1 MSELLNERI
10 ATRNLFVYS
19 LIHSFN
25 NSLIKSMSLS
35 PRIIALLLASLISA
49 LTLAFLGFV
58 EGVTSAMLFVV
69 GLSSF
74 IISFFLVYYAI
85 ELLVFREVNK
95 MYKTIH
101 QLKIRDFSIS
111 RKSIIQNV
119 NPFKKLNDEIFVYVA
134 KKQKEIDELKRLEL
148 FRREFLA
155 DVSHELKTPIFAA
168 QGFIHTLIDGAVDD
182 ERVRDKFLSKA
193 AKSLD
198 GLDAL
203 VKDLVTLSQLETGE
217 VKMSFER
224 VDLVQ
229 ITQEVFEQLEKITQ
243 TKNASLTLN
252 TPRSGAIW
260 VKADPQRITQV
271 MTNLVENAIKYGN
284 ENGRVVVNLED
295 DKKHILV
302 SVRDNGPGIPP
313 EHLSR
318 IFERFYRV
326 EKSRSKERGGTG
338 LGLAIVKHILNAH
351 KTKITVMSKV
361 EKGTTFRFKLDRIET

>member
-1 MSELLNERI
+1 
-10 ATRNLFVYS
+10 
-19 LIHSFN
+19 
-25 NSLIKSMSLS
+25 MSLS
-35 PRIIALLLASLISA
+35 PRIIALLLACLISA
-49 LTLAFLGFV
+49 LTLAFLTFV
-58 EGVTSAMLFVV
+58 EGVTSTMLFVV

-74 IISFFLVYYAI
+74 AISFFLVLYAI

-101 QLKIRDFSIS
+101 KLKIRDFNIS
-111 RKSIIQNV
+111 RKSIIKNT

-134 KKQKEIDELKRLEL
+134 RKQKEIDELKRLEL

-203 VKDLVTLSQLETGE
+203 VKDLVALSQLETGE
-217 VKMSFER
+217 VKMNFER
-224 VDLVQ
+224 VDLAHVTHE
-229 ITQEVFEQLEKITQ
+229 IFEQLEKIA
-243 TKNASLTLN
+243 NAKRVKLQVKT
-252 TPRSGAIW
+252 THPGPIW
-260 VKADPQRITQV
+260 VKADPQRILQV
-271 MTNLVENAIKYGN
+271 MTNLIENGVKYGN
-284 ENGRVVVNLED
+284 ENGHVLVNLED
-295 DKKHILV
+295 DKKFVIV
-302 SVRDNGPGIPP
+302 SVRDDGPGIPP

-326 EKSRSKERGGTG
+326 EKSRSKDRGGTG

-351 KTKITVMSKV
+351 KTKISVMSKV
-361 EKGTTFRFKLDRIET
+361 EKGTTFRFKLERIE

>member
-1 MSELLNERI
+1 
-10 ATRNLFVYS
+10 
-19 LIHSFN
+19 
-25 NSLIKSMSLS
+25 MSLS
-35 PRIIALLLASLISA
+35 PRIIALLLACLISA
-49 LTLAFLGFV
+49 LTLAFLTFV
-58 EGVTSAMLFVV
+58 EGVTNTMLFVV

-74 IISFFLVYYAI
+74 AISFFLVLYAI

-101 QLKIRDFSIS
+101 KLKIRDFNIS
-111 RKSIIQNV
+111 RKSIIKNT

-134 KKQKEIDELKRLEL
+134 RKQKEIDELKRLEL

-203 VKDLVTLSQLETGE
+203 VKDLVALSQLETGE
-217 VKMSFER
+217 VKMNFER
-224 VDLVQ
+224 VDLAHVTHE
-229 ITQEVFEQLEKITQ
+229 IFEQLEKIAHGKQIKLQVRTS
-243 TKNASLTLN
+243 N
-252 TPRSGAIW
+252 PGPIW
-260 VKADPQRITQV
+260 VRADPQRIMQV
-271 MTNLVENAIKYGN
+271 MTNLIENGVKYGN
-284 ENGRVVVNLED
+284 ENGHVLVNLED
-295 DKKHILV
+295 DKKSVIV
-302 SVRDNGPGIPP
+302 SVRDDGPGIPP

-326 EKSRSKERGGTG
+326 EKSRSKDRGGTG

-351 KTKITVMSKV
+351 KTKISVMSKV
-361 EKGTTFRFKLDRIET
+361 EKGTTFRFKLERLE

>member
-1 MSELLNERI
+1 
-10 ATRNLFVYS
+10 
-19 LIHSFN
+19 
-25 NSLIKSMSLS
+25 MSLS
-35 PRIIALLLASLISA
+35 PRIIALLLACMISA
-49 LTLAFLGFV
+49 LTLAFLAFV
-58 EGVTSAMLFVV
+58 EGVTNAMLFVV
-69 GLSSF
+69 GISSF
-74 IISFFLVYYAI
+74 IISFFLVFYAI

-111 RKSIIQNV
+111 RKSIIQNT

-134 KKQKEIDELKRLEL
+134 KKQKEIDELKRLEQ

-182 ERVRDKFLSKA
+182 EQVRDKFLFKA

-203 VKDLVTLSQLETGE
+203 VKDLVALSQLETGE
-217 VKMSFER
+217 VKMNFER
-224 VDLVQ
+224 VNFVQ
-229 ITQEVFEQLEKITQ
+229 VTQEVFEQLEKLTQ
-243 TKNASLTLN
+243 AKGTSLLLK
-252 TPRSGAIW
+252 TPQAGPFW
-260 VKADPQRITQV
+260 VKADPQRIRQV
-271 MTNLVENAIKYGN
+271 MTNLVENAVKYGN
-284 ENGRVVVNLED
+284 EKGRVVIGLEE

-302 SVRDNGPGIPP
+302 SVRDDGPGIPP
-313 EHLSR
+313 EHLNR

-326 EKSRSKERGGTG
+326 EKSRSKDRGGTG

-351 KTKITVMSKV
+351 KTRITVMSKV
-361 EKGTTFRFKLDRIET
+361 EKGTTFRFKLERAE

>member
-1 MSELLNERI
+1 
-10 ATRNLFVYS
+10 
-19 LIHSFN
+19 
-25 NSLIKSMSLS
+25 MSLS
-35 PRIIALLLASLISA
+35 PRLIALLLACLISA
-49 LTLAFLGFV
+49 LTLAFLSFV
-58 EGVTSAMLFVV
+58 EGVTNTILFVV

-74 IISFFLVYYAI
+74 AISFFLVLYAI

-111 RKSIIQNV
+111 RKSIIKNT

-134 KKQKEIDELKRLEL
+134 RKQREIDELKRLEQ

-182 ERVRDKFLSKA
+182 EKVRDKFLSKA

-203 VKDLVTLSQLETGE
+203 VKDLVALSQLETGE
-217 VKMSFER
+217 VKMNFGR
-224 VDLVQ
+224 VDIAHIV
-229 ITQEVFEQLEKITQ
+229 QEVFDQLETIAKV
-243 TKNASLTLN
+243 KHASVALKSVQ
-252 TPRSGAIW
+252 PAPVW
-260 VKADPQRITQV
+260 VKADPQRIMQV
-271 MTNLVENAIKYGN
+271 MSNLVENAVKYGN
-284 ENGRVVVNLED
+284 ENGRVVVNLEE
-295 DKKHILV
+295 DKKHVLV

-318 IFERFYRV
+318 IFERFYRI
-326 EKSRSKERGGTG
+326 EKSRSKDRGGTG

-351 KTKITVMSKV
+351 NTKIMVKSQL
-361 EKGTTFRFKLDRIET
+361 EKGTTFRFKLERME

>member
-1 MSELLNERI
+1 
-10 ATRNLFVYS
+10 
-19 LIHSFN
+19 
-25 NSLIKSMSLS
+25 MSLS
-35 PRIIALLLASLISA
+35 PRFIALLLASLISA
-49 LTLAFLGFV
+49 LTLAFLTFV
-58 EGVTSAMLFVV
+58 EGVTNNMLFVV
-69 GLSSF
+69 GVSSF
-74 IISFFLVYYAI
+74 VISFFLVLYAI

-101 QLKIRDFSIS
+101 KLKIRDFTIS
-111 RKSIIQNV
+111 RKTIIKNT

-134 KKQKEIDELKRLEL
+134 KKQKEIDELKRLEQ

-182 ERVRDKFLSKA
+182 EQVRDKFLSKA

-203 VKDLVTLSQLETGE
+203 VKDLVALSQLETGE

-224 VDLVQ
+224 IDIAHV
-229 ITQEVFEQLEKITQ
+229 TQEVFEQLEKIAQ
-243 TKNASLTLN
+243 AKRASLKVRLDR
-252 TPRSGAIW
+252 PGPVW
-260 VKADPQRITQV
+260 VKADMQRITQV
-271 MTNLVENAIKYGN
+271 MTNLIENAIKYGN
-284 ENGRVVVNLED
+284 ENGKVIVSLEE
-295 DKKHILV
+295 DKKHTLI
-302 SVRDNGPGIPP
+302 SIRDDGPGIPP

-326 EKSRSKERGGTG
+326 EKSRSKDRGGTG

-351 KTKITVMSKV
+351 KAKITVMSKL
-361 EKGTTFRFKLDRIET
+361 ERGTTFRFKLERME

>member
-1 MSELLNERI
+1 
-10 ATRNLFVYS
+10 
-19 LIHSFN
+19 
-25 NSLIKSMSLS
+25 MSLS
-35 PRIIALLLASLISA
+35 PRVIALLLACLISA
-49 LTLAFLGFV
+49 LTLAFLAFV

-69 GLSSF
+69 GISSF
-74 IISFFLVYYAI
+74 IISFFLVFYAI

-111 RKSIIQNV
+111 RKSIIQHN

-134 KKQKEIDELKRLEL
+134 KKQKEIDELKRLEI

-182 ERVRDKFLSKA
+182 EKVRDKFLSKA

-217 VKMSFER
+217 VTMNFER
-224 VDLVQ
+224 IDFTHV
-229 ITQEVFEQLEKITQ
+229 TQEVFEQLETVAQVKGT
-243 TKNASLTLN
+243 SLLMK
-252 TPRSGAIW
+252 TPQSSPVW

-271 MTNLVENAIKYGN
+271 MINLVENAVKYGHQS
-284 ENGRVVVNLED
+284 GQVLVNLEE

-302 SVRDNGPGIPP
+302 SVRDDGPGIPP

-326 EKSRSKERGGTG
+326 DKSRSKERGGTG

-351 KTKITVMSKV
+351 KAKVSVMSKL
-361 EKGTTFRFKLDRIET
+361 EKGTTFRFKLERMD

>member
-1 MSELLNERI
+1 
-10 ATRNLFVYS
+10 
-19 LIHSFN
+19 
-25 NSLIKSMSLS
+25 MSLS
-35 PRIIALLLASLISA
+35 PRFIALLLACLISA
-49 LTLAFLGFV
+49 LTVAFLTFV
-58 EGVTSAMLFVV
+58 EGVTTSMLFVV

-74 IISFFLVYYAI
+74 AISFFLVLYAI

-111 RKSIIQNV
+111 RKSIIKNT

-134 KKQKEIDELKRLEL
+134 KKQKEIDELKRLEQ

-168 QGFIHTLIDGAVDD
+168 QGYIHTLIDGAVDD
-182 ERVRDKFLSKA
+182 VNVRDKFLLKA

-203 VKDLVTLSQLETGE
+203 VKDLMALSQLETGE
-217 VKMSFER
+217 IKMNFSR
-224 VDLVQ
+224 IDLTHV
-229 ITQEVFEQLEKITQ
+229 IQEIFEQLEGIAQ
-243 TKNASLTLN
+243 TKHIHLSVKTAFS
-252 TPRSGAIW
+252 TPVW
-260 VKADPQRITQV
+260 VKADPQRITQAIS
-271 MTNLVENAIKYGN
+271 NLVENAVKYGN
-284 ENGRVVVNLED
+284 ESGRVIVSLEEE
-295 DKKHILV
+295 KKHILV

-326 EKSRSKERGGTG
+326 EKSRSKDRGGTG

-351 KTKITVMSKV
+351 KAKITVMSKI
-361 EKGTTFRFKLDRIET
+361 EKGTTFRFKLDRMD

>member
-1 MSELLNERI
+1 
-10 ATRNLFVYS
+10 
-19 LIHSFN
+19 
-25 NSLIKSMSLS
+25 MSLS
-35 PRIIALLLASLISA
+35 PRIIALLLACLISA
-49 LTLAFLGFV
+49 LTLAFLTFV
-58 EGVTSAMLFVV
+58 DGVTNSMLFVV

-74 IISFFLVYYAI
+74 AISFFLVLYAI

-111 RKSIIQNV
+111 RKSIIKNN

-134 KKQKEIDELKRLEL
+134 RKQREIDELKRLEQ

-182 ERVRDKFLSKA
+182 EKVRDKFLSKA

-203 VKDLVTLSQLETGE
+203 VKDLVALSQLETGE
-217 VKMSFER
+217 VKMSFGR
-224 VDLVQ
+224 VDLTHV
-229 ITQEVFEQLEKITQ
+229 TQEVFDQLESIAQAK
-243 TKNASLTLN
+243 KASLTIR
-252 TPRSGAIW
+252 TTQPGPVW
-260 VKADPQRITQV
+260 VKADSQRITQV
-271 MTNLVENAIKYGN
+271 MTNLVENAVKYGN
-284 ENGRVVVNLED
+284 ENGRVVVNLEE

-302 SVRDNGPGIPP
+302 SIRDNGPGIPP

-326 EKSRSKERGGTG
+326 EKSRSKDRGGTG

-361 EKGTTFRFKLDRIET
+361 DKGTTFRFKLDRME

>member
-1 MSELLNERI
+1 
-10 ATRNLFVYS
+10 
-19 LIHSFN
+19 
-25 NSLIKSMSLS
+25 MSLS
-35 PRIIALLLASLISA
+35 PRIIALVLASLISA
-49 LTLAFLGFV
+49 LTLAFLTFV
-58 EGVTSAMLFVV
+58 DGVTSSMLFVV

-74 IISFFLVYYAI
+74 AVSFFLVLYAI

-111 RKSIIQNV
+111 RKAIVKHN
-119 NPFKKLNDEIFVYVA
+119 NPFKKLNDEFFVYVA
-134 KKQKEIDELKRLEL
+134 RKQREIDELKRLEQ

-182 ERVRDKFLSKA
+182 ENVRDKFLAKA
-193 AKSLD
+193 ARSLD

-203 VKDLVTLSQLETGE
+203 VKDLVALSQLETGE
-217 VKMSFER
+217 VKMNFER
-224 VDLVQ
+224 INLAHV
-229 ITQEVFEQLEKITQ
+229 TQEVFEQLETIAHAKHTSLSLRTTQ
-243 TKNASLTLN
+243 
-252 TPRSGAIW
+252 PGPVW
-260 VKADPQRITQV
+260 VKADSQRILQV
-271 MTNLVENAIKYGN
+271 MTNLIENAVKYGN
-284 ENGRVVVNLED
+284 EKGQVVVNLEE

-302 SVRDNGPGIPP
+302 SIRDNGPGIPP

-326 EKSRSKERGGTG
+326 EKSRSKDRGGTG

-361 EKGTTFRFKLDRIET
+361 ENGTTFRFKLERME

>member
-1 MSELLNERI
+1 
-10 ATRNLFVYS
+10 
-19 LIHSFN
+19 
-25 NSLIKSMSLS
+25 MSLS
-35 PRIIALLLASLISA
+35 PRFIALLLASLISA
-49 LTLAFLGFV
+49 LTLAFLTFV
-58 EGVTSAMLFVV
+58 EGVTNNMLFVV
-69 GLSSF
+69 GVSSF
-74 IISFFLVYYAI
+74 VISFFLVLYAI

-101 QLKIRDFSIS
+101 KLKIRDFTIS
-111 RKSIIQNV
+111 RKTIIKNT

-134 KKQKEIDELKRLEL
+134 KKQKEIDELKRLEQ

-182 ERVRDKFLSKA
+182 EQVRDKFLSKA

-203 VKDLVTLSQLETGE
+203 VKDLVALSQLETGE

-224 VDLVQ
+224 IDIAHV
-229 ITQEVFEQLEKITQ
+229 TQEVFEQLEKIAQ
-243 TKNASLTLN
+243 AKRASLKLRIDG
-252 TPRSGAIW
+252 PGPVW
-260 VKADPQRITQV
+260 VKADIQRITQV
-271 MTNLVENAIKYGN
+271 MTNLIENAIKYGN
-284 ENGRVVVNLED
+284 ENGKVLVSLEE
-295 DKKHILV
+295 DKKHTLI
-302 SVRDNGPGIPP
+302 SIRDDGPGIPP

-326 EKSRSKERGGTG
+326 EKSRSKDRGGTG

-351 KTKITVMSKV
+351 KAKITVMSKL
-361 EKGTTFRFKLDRIET
+361 ERGTTFRFKLERME